1 MKLRGLI
8 YHSQAASHFTSIVVD
23 AAGSMW
29 YHDGITTRRACVNN
43 GRFADL
49 RDLQSLHRR
58 SHEEVL
64 CAVIYALK

>member
-23 AAGSMW
+23 AGSMW